1 MAGAGHYTPLL
12 QAVMRAE
19 LNVCVP
25 MRDTRMPP
33 LWRLGK
39 SGRPLVVLLGGDDYR
54 PDGPDTWACASK
66 VREWA
71 SYAIVHGTG
80 GQPWHYQAAADAAM
94 DVGRLLLIE
103 TTSAAAQLWAGF
115 LRERT
120 PPLPFMGLLPP
131 DGTHPVMPGKGAV
144 H

>member
-1 MAGAGHYTPLL
+1 MRPAEIAHLIGQAELAGAGHYTPLL

-54 PDGPDTWACASK
+54 PDGPDTWACAGK

-80 GQPWHYQAAADAAM
+80 GQPVTH
-94 DVGRLLLIE
+94 GRWARVRQHDWAKIHGHSQE
-103 TTSAAAQLWAGF
+103 AQPSNRTSA
-115 LRERT
+115 
-120 PPLPFMGLLPP
+120 
-131 DGTHPVMPGKGAV
+131 
-144 H
+144 